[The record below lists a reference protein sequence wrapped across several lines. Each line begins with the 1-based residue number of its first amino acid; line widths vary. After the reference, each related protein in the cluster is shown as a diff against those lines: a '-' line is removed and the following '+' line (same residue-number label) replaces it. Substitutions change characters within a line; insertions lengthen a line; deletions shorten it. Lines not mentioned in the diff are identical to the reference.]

1 MLARAFMYGG
11 EFAERKLIRMRCLVT
26 LPESEIGG
34 TFTDVVLF
42 DEDTNSVAKAVVS
55 LGDASL

>member
-1 MLARAFMYGG
+1 MSYFCIAG
-11 EFAERKLIRMRCLVT
+11 EAL
-26 LPESEIGG
+26 LPVGVEIGG